1 MKIAPGGSFRFLRSN
16 TFKFKLGFRNQQEKL
31 EKLHTQNVK
40 LNMVDCIALRAMV
53 DCHWMYSVSGV
64 NKNVNAF

>member
-53 DCHWMYSVSGV
+53 DCH
-64 NKNVNAF
+64 